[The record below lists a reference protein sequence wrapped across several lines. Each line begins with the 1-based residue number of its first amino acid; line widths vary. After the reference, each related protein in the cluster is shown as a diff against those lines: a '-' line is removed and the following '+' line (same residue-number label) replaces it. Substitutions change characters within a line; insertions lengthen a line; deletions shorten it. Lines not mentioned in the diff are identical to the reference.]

1 MYKKDGDAS
10 KVLSFSSR
18 GSNPIAPDIMKPDV
32 SAPGADILAAYS
44 PIVSPS
50 NSPHDKMR
58 VKYSILSGTS
68 MACPHASGAA
78 AYVKT
83 FHPNWSPSAIK
94 SALMTTAS
102 QMDSTQ
108 NKDAEFAYGSGQINP
123 TKAINPGLVYEALA
137 EDYIKMLCSVGYDTN
152 KLRLISGDNIVK
164 LMLSLNKIL
173 SYF

>member
-1 MYKKDGDAS
+1 
-10 KVLSFSSR
+10 VLQ
-18 GSNPIAPDIMKPDV
+18 PDV
-32 SAPGADILAAYS
+32 TAPGADILAAYS

-94 SALMTTAS
+94 SALLTTGNLSKFLLSCNAS
-102 QMDSTQ
+102 
-108 NKDAEFAYGSGQINP
+108 KGRLP
-123 TKAINPGLVYEALA
+123 R
-137 EDYIKMLCSVGYDTN
+137 SV
-152 KLRLISGDNIVK
+152 SP
-164 LMLSLNKIL
+164 LSFMFLFFWMNE
-173 SYF
+173 